1 MAGNGSGDGPA
12 DPADGYEDQDFST
25 RMRHGLK
32 VDRHNSIVN
41 SSILDSLC
49 EARNSDDPGPP
60 PDPGR
65 FLYGASRNLLW
76 QTRRQA
82 NARLANKT
90 NTHKQMMMCW
100 SAVMLDL
107 LADSQPTVNDWVG
120 VAGKGDRQTRRAKGY
135 APHLV
140 HDLDQIVKWVVYK
153 QDGTCSATPLKPVR
167 ESPRDERVQRITT
180 PYSSPGAPRGEFDL
194 RVFADHAYIKRQ
206 GKFWEDA
213 LTHLSKWMGDGSAIR
228 PESEWLVRHIVN
240 NDIAMH
246 VIFDN
251 LSFVCEVN
259 WFERLSDKARCEIAG
274 RLVRTGY
281 ETVPFTKEESKA
293 HMDEE
298 MDWIRTVTDCPPGER
313 HALRMG
319 DEDIPI
325 NHAEMRKGME
335 AIAQSVRAI
344 TDANGGLRRP
354 VQALEH
360 VPHPFT
366 EEDAEKAVDELAA
379 FAAGF
384 EEKVPEN
391 LRKYMIGQDKM
402 ESRVQDMILETIA
415 ELSMSSSA
423 DEWSVADAMILRF
436 HKHFRRSGPGLGSQ
450 PAAGAAGRRART
462 VTG

>member
-1 MAGNGSGDGPA
+1 MAGNGSVDGPA
-12 DPADGYEDQDFST
+12 DPADGYEGQDLST
-25 RMRHGLK
+25 RMRHGVK

-41 SSILDSLC
+41 SYIFDSFGK
-49 EARNSDDPGPP
+49 ARNPDDPGPP
-60 PDPGR
+60 LDPGR
-65 FLYGASRNLLW
+65 FFYGASRNWLW

-82 NARLANKT
+82 NAKLADKT
-90 NTHKQMMMCW
+90 NAHKQLMMCW

-107 LADSQPTVNDWVG
+107 LADSQPTVNDWVR
-120 VAGKGDRQTRRAKGY
+120 VAGKGDRQTRRAKRY

-140 HDLDQIVKWVVYK
+140 YDLDQIVKWVVHK
-153 QDGTCSATPLKPVR
+153 QDGTCSTTPLKPVR
-167 ESPRDERVQRITT
+167 ESPKDERVQRITT

-206 GKFWEDA
+206 GKFWEGA
-213 LTHLSKWMGDGSAIR
+213 LMHLSEWMGNGSAIR
-228 PESEWLVRHIVN
+228 PDSEWLVRHIVN

-251 LSFVCEVN
+251 LSFACEVS
-259 WFERLSDKARCEIAG
+259 WFERLSDKAKCEIAG
-274 RLVRTGY
+274 RNVRTGY
-281 ETVPFTKEESKA
+281 EMVPITKEESKA
-293 HMDEE
+293 HMDEK

-313 HALRMG
+313 YALRVD

-335 AIAQSVRAI
+335 AIVQIVREI
-344 TDANGGLRRP
+344 TDANGGLRHP
-354 VQALEH
+354 TQALEY

-366 EEDAEKAVDELAA
+366 EEDAEKAVGELAT
-379 FAAGF
+379 FAVGF

-391 LRKYMIGQDKM
+391 LKKYMIGPGKM
-402 ESRVQDMILETIA
+402 DQRVQDIVLETMA
-415 ELSMSSSA
+415 VLGMSRSA
-423 DEWSVADAMILRF
+423 DERSAADAMILRF
-436 HKHFRRSGPGLGSQ
+436 HKHFRRSGPGLDSQ